1 MGVLEVKKVSYFLL
15 FLSIFFLTGNVYARR
30 GCCSHHGGV
39 SSSCRGGMIVCND
52 GSTSPTCGCEGGST
66 NSGSSLS
73 SSSYYQAPKIIYG
86 CTNKDSL
93 NYNAYANRD
102 DGSCIAKVF
111 GCTNQEAYNYNSKAN
126 VDDGSCVAK
135 VMGCTDY
142 SAQNY
147 NSDANTSDGSCLFK
161 KKKVSY
167 KKIKYKTTYKY
178 SFFRKN
184 GSVIHKGK
192 NGKKKITKEVI
203 VNENGDITSSKTIK
217 TKTVKRAVNKVIAT
231 KKKN

>member
-1 MGVLEVKKVSYFLL
+1 MKKVSYFLL

-66 NSGSSLS
+66 NSGSSSS

-93 NYNAYANRD
+93 NYNA
-102 DGSCIAKVF
+102 
-111 GCTNQEAYNYNSKAN
+111 KAN

-178 SFFRKN
+178 SFFRKS
-184 GSVIHKGK
+184 GSVIQKGK

-217 TKTVKRAVNKVIAT
+217 TKTVKKAVNKVIAT

>member
-1 MGVLEVKKVSYFLL
+1 MKKVSYFLL

-39 SSSCRGGMIVCND
+39 SSS
-52 GSTSPTCGCEGGST
+52 
-66 NSGSSLS
+66 S
-73 SSSYYQAPKIIYG
+73 SSSYYQTPKIIYG

-178 SFFRKN
+178 SFFRKS

-217 TKTVKRAVNKVIAT
+217 TKTVKKAVNKVIAT

>member
-1 MGVLEVKKVSYFLL
+1 MGVVEVKKVSYFLL
-15 FLSIFFLTGNVYARR
+15 SLSIFFLTGNVYARR

-66 NSGSSLS
+66 NSGSSSS

-135 VMGCTDY
+135 VVLII
-142 SAQNY
+142 Q
-147 NSDANTSDGSCLFK
+147 L
-161 KKKVSY
+161 
-167 KKIKYKTTYKY
+167 
-178 SFFRKN
+178 
-184 GSVIHKGK
+184 
-192 NGKKKITKEVI
+192 
-203 VNENGDITSSKTIK
+203 KTII
-217 TKTVKRAVNKVIAT
+217 VMLILQMVRVYLKRKRLAIRK
-231 KKKN
+231 

>member
-1 MGVLEVKKVSYFLL
+1 MKKVSYFHL

-66 NSGSSLS
+66 NSGSSSS
-73 SSSYYQAPKIIYG
+73 SSSYYQAPKI
-86 CTNKDSL
+86 
-93 NYNAYANRD
+93 
-102 DGSCIAKVF
+102 VF

-135 VMGCTDY
+135 VMCCTDY

-178 SFFRKN
+178 SFFRKS